1 MADFR
6 DLLEAFAR
14 ASVDV
19 VLVGAYAVAYHARPR
34 ATKYID
40 LVLRGD
46 PENLERAADAL
57 ADFGAPRAVRTI
69 DGVDAATLFAN
80 AIPTSIDGVPLR
92 VISMDDLLANKTAVG
107 RPQDLIDVELLER
120 ARASRQSSSM

>member
-1 MADFR
+1 MDLPPDFR
-6 DLLEAFAR
+6 DRLEAFAR

-34 ATKYID
+34 ATKDID

-57 ADFGAPRAVRTI
+57 ADFGAPRAVVEAVRSLGEGEVAYMGQPPLGI
-69 DGVDAATLFAN
+69 DLHGRSMAWTRRRSSPTRSRRRSTACRFA
-80 AIPTSIDGVPLR
+80 
-92 VISMDDLLANKTAVG
+92 
-107 RPQDLIDVELLER
+107 
-120 ARASRQSSSM
+120 